1 MVPVVVGTPSL
12 AGGAA
17 VSSLTFTTPSGL
29 QAGDVL
35 IAALRQ
41 QAGSTAGDP
50 DFSSSGFARIGPAF
64 SAPNTSRAF
73 GFFAHVVTDPAA
85 EPATRVFS
93 TAPTTRAAGALF
105 IVRNVDV
112 AAMVLASTAS
122 YSGTASGTGRQVE
135 AFGGASVDALGLFI
149 GAAEFTAGISHV
161 PTTTPSGWTAIAN
174 VQSSLDASTAGS
186 RTGLWTG
193 SQVASGGQLPLSTIL
208 WSANPS
214 ASGAHA
220 VALRGKTA
228 SPVTGLPVRVSV
240 GGSIVEARKY
250 VSIGGVLVTPTAS
263 TTALNYTGLRIS
275 NLLADDPFYV
285 AHRCGGANWPE
296 FSQRGIENSIAKG
309 YKALEFSVVRSATG
323 EYVLSHDWNTTRMT
337 GVNYSIS
344 STPWSTLSTLTSTA
358 EFTDNPSQSRT
369 PLLRLT
375 DALALAPDR
384 VILIDHKLTSGSA
397 TPNAADLASE
407 TALLDYLETIP
418 GAHDRFVWK
427 VFKDGYPSAERARA
441 RGFKTWV
448 IYYDAE
454 ITTEPTR
461 LELADLVGVEWN
473 DTQGQFDAAAA
484 TGKPILSHIVTNAGQ
499 RDAARTKGAD
509 GFMNSNVTLMGP

>member
-1 MVPVVVGTPSL
+1 MVPTIVGTPSL
-12 AGGAA
+12 AGGTG
-17 VSSLTFTTPSGL
+17 VNSLTLTKPTGPL

-35 IAALRQ
+35 VAALRQ

-50 DFSSSGFARIGPAF
+50 DFASAGFARIGPAYTT
-64 SAPNTSRAF
+64 PNTSRSF
-73 GFFAHVVTDPAA
+73 GFFAHVVTDPGS
-85 EPATRVFS
+85 EPASYVFT
-93 TAPTTRAAGALF
+93 TAAATRAAGALF
-105 IVRNVDV
+105 IVRDVDTTSMVV
-112 AAMVLASTAS
+112 ASAAS
-122 YSGTASGTGRQVE
+122 YSGTASGNGRQVE
-135 AFGGASVDALGLFI
+135 AIANAGVDGLALLI

-161 PTTTPSGWTAIAN
+161 PSSPPADWTVVAS
-174 VQSSLDASTAGS
+174 VQSTLDTSTAGS
-186 RTGLWTG
+186 RTGLWAG
-193 SQVASGGQLPLSTIL
+193 SRTATSGTPLSTIL

-220 VALRGKTA
+220 LILRGKTA
-228 SPVTGLPVRVSV
+228 APVTGLPVRVSI
-240 GGSIVEARKY
+240 GGTVVTARKY
-250 VSIGGVLVTPTAS
+250 ISIGGVLVTPTAS
-263 TTALNYTGLRIS
+263 TVSMNYAGLRIS
-275 NLLADDPFYV
+275 NLLADEPFYV

-309 YKALEFSVVRSATG
+309 YKALELSMIRASTG
-323 EYVLSHDWNTTRMT
+323 EYVLSHDWSTTRMT
-337 GVNYSIS
+337 GVNHSIA
-344 STPWSTLSTLTSTA
+344 STPWSTLSALTSTA
-358 EFTDNPSQSRT
+358 EFTDNPAQSRT

-384 VILIDHKLTSGSA
+384 VMLIDHKATSGTA
-397 TPNAADLASE
+397 TPNAGDLASE
-407 TALLDYLETIP
+407 AALLNFLETLP
-418 GAHDRFVWK
+418 GAHDRFIWK

-448 IYYDAE
+448 IYYDDE
-454 ITTEPTR
+454 ITTAPTR

-499 RDAARTKGAD
+499 RDTALAKGAD

>member
-12 AGGAA
+12 AGGAG
-17 VSSLTFTTPSGL
+17 VSSLTFTTPAGL
-29 QAGDVL
+29 QNGDVL

-50 DFSSSGFARIGPAF
+50 DFASSGFARIGPAF
-64 SAPNTSRAF
+64 TAPNTSRAF
-73 GFFAHVVTDPAA
+73 GFFAHVVTDAGS
-85 EPATRVFS
+85 EPGTRIFS
-93 TAPTTRAAGALF
+93 TAPATRAAGALF

-122 YSGTASGTGRQVE
+122 YTGTASGNGRQVE
-135 AFGGASVDALGLFI
+135 AFGGANVDALGLFI

-161 PTTTPSGWTAIAN
+161 PTTVPGGWSVVAN

-186 RTGLWTG
+186 RTGLWVG
-193 SQVASGGQLPLSTIL
+193 SQVATAGQLPLSTIL

-220 VALRGKTA
+220 VALRGKA
-228 SPVTGLPVRVSV
+228 STPVTGLPVKVSV
-240 GGSIVEARKY
+240 GGSIVTARKY
-250 VSIGGVLVTPTAS
+250 VSIGGVLVTPTSS

-275 NLLADDPFYV
+275 NLLADSPFYV
-285 AHRCGGANWPE
+285 AHRCGGDNWPE
-296 FSQRGIENSIAKG
+296 FSQRGIENSITKG
-309 YKALEFSVVRSATG
+309 YKALEFSVVRAATG
-323 EYVLSHDWNTTRMT
+323 EYVLSHDWSTTRMT
-337 GVNYSIS
+337 GVNHSIT
-344 STPWSTLSTLTSTA
+344 STPWSTLSALTSTA
-358 EFTDNPSQSRT
+358 GFTDNPAQSRT

-375 DALALAPDR
+375 DALSLAPDR
-384 VILIDHKLTSGSA
+384 VILIDHKLTSGTA
-397 TPNAADLASE
+397 TPSAGDLASE
-407 TALLDYLETIP
+407 TALLDYLETLP

-454 ITTEPTR
+454 ITTAPTH

-473 DTQGQFDAAAA
+473 DTQAQFTAGSD
-484 TGKPILSHIVTNAGQ
+484 TGKPILSHIITNTGQ
-499 RDAARTKGAD
+499 RDAALLKGAD